1 MENNNLHLV
10 YINPIGKD
18 SNNLYEY
25 EFFFS
30 ETPDIVWGQDWN
42 IACPAACENTLP
54 DPETYSEVKTLKT
67 EIPLFCVQQNTCF
80 SIQDC
85 IDGIICLGYFQT
97 DKGVVKFDF
106 SETIYNVIEKIEKMH
121 RNTEHKR
128 TQIKRYK

>member
-1 MENNNLHLV
+1 MENNSLHLV

-67 EIPLFCVQQNTCF
+67 EIPLFCVPQNTCF
-80 SIQDC
+80 SLQDC
-85 IDGIICLGYFQT
+85 IDGIVCLGFFEHE
-97 DKGVVKFDF
+97 KKMIVFKFGEKYKD
-106 SETIYNVIEKIEKMH
+106 VMEKIKF
-121 RNTEHKR
+121 
-128 TQIKRYK
+128 

>member
-1 MENNNLHLV
+1 MENNSLHLV
-10 YINPIGKD
+10 YINPIGKN
-18 SNNLYEY
+18 SNDLYEY

-106 SETIYNVIEKIEKMH
+106 SETIYNVIEKIE
-121 RNTEHKR
+121 NNNNF
-128 TQIKRYK
+128 IFI

>member
-1 MENNNLHLV
+1 MENNSLHLV
-10 YINPIGKD
+10 YINPIGKN
-18 SNNLYEY
+18 SNDLYEY

-80 SIQDC
+80 SLQDC

-106 SETIYNVIEKIEKMH
+106 SETIYNVIEKIE
-121 RNTEHKR
+121 NNNF
-128 TQIKRYK
+128 IFI

>member
-85 IDGIICLGYFQT
+85 IDGIVCLGYFQT

-106 SETIYNVIEKIEKMH
+106 SETIYNVIEKIE
-121 RNTEHKR
+121 NNNF
-128 TQIKRYK
+128 IFI

>member
-18 SNNLYEY
+18 SNSLFEY

-85 IDGIICLGYFQT
+85 IDGIVCLGYFQT

-106 SETIYNVIEKIEKMH
+106 SETIYNVIEKIE
-121 RNTEHKR
+121 NNNF
-128 TQIKRYK
+128 IFI

>member
-18 SNNLYEY
+18 SNNLFEY

-106 SETIYNVIEKIEKMH
+106 SEAIYNVIEKIE
-121 RNTEHKR
+121 NNNFIFT
-128 TQIKRYK
+128 

>member
-54 DPETYSEVKTLKT
+54 DPETYSEVKILKT

-106 SETIYNVIEKIEKMH
+106 SETIYNVIEKIE
-121 RNTEHKR
+121 NNNF
-128 TQIKRYK
+128 IFI

>member
-10 YINPIGKD
+10 YINPTGKD
-18 SNNLYEY
+18 SNNLFEY

-42 IACPAACENTLP
+42 IACPAACGNTLP

-106 SETIYNVIEKIEKMH
+106 SETIYNVIEKIE
-121 RNTEHKR
+121 NNNFIFT
-128 TQIKRYK
+128 

>member
-1 MENNNLHLV
+1 MENNSLHLV

-18 SNNLYEY
+18 SNNLFEY

-80 SIQDC
+80 SLQDC

-106 SETIYNVIEKIEKMH
+106 SETIYNVVEKIE
-121 RNTEHKR
+121 NNNF
-128 TQIKRYK
+128 IFI

>member
-18 SNNLYEY
+18 SNNLFEY

-54 DPETYSEVKTLKT
+54 DPETYSEVKILKT

-106 SETIYNVIEKIEKMH
+106 SETIYNVIEKIE
-121 RNTEHKR
+121 NNNF
-128 TQIKRYK
+128 IFI

>member
-1 MENNNLHLV
+1 MENNSLHLV
-10 YINPIGKD
+10 YINPIGKN
-18 SNNLYEY
+18 SNDLYEY

-80 SIQDC
+80 SLQDC

-106 SETIYNVIEKIEKMH
+106 SETIYNVVEKIE
-121 RNTEHKR
+121 NNNF
-128 TQIKRYK
+128 IFI

>member
-18 SNNLYEY
+18 SNNLFEY

-85 IDGIICLGYFQT
+85 IDGIVCLGYFQT
-97 DKGVVKFDF
+97 DKGIVKFDF
-106 SETIYNVIEKIEKMH
+106 SETIYNVIEKIE
-121 RNTEHKR
+121 NNNF
-128 TQIKRYK
+128 IFI

>member
-1 MENNNLHLV
+1 MENNSLHLV

-18 SNNLYEY
+18 SNNLFEY

-106 SETIYNVIEKIEKMH
+106 SETIYNVIEKIE
-121 RNTEHKR
+121 NNNNF
-128 TQIKRYK
+128 IFI

>member
-80 SIQDC
+80 SLQDC

-106 SETIYNVIEKIEKMH
+106 SETIYNVVEKIE
-121 RNTEHKR
+121 NNNF
-128 TQIKRYK
+128 IFI

>member
-1 MENNNLHLV
+1 MENNSLHLV
-10 YINPIGKD
+10 YINPVGKD

-54 DPETYSEVKTLKT
+54 DPETYTEVKALKT
-67 EIPLFCVQQNTCF
+67 TIPIFCVQQNTCF

-97 DKGVVKFDF
+97 DEGIVKFDF
-106 SETIYNVIEKIEKMH
+106 SETISIIIEKLE
-121 RNTEHKR
+121 NNNCNFN
-128 TQIKRYK
+128 

>member
-80 SIQDC
+80 SLQDC
-85 IDGIICLGYFQT
+85 IDGIVCLGYFQT
-97 DKGVVKFDF
+97 DKGIVKFDF
-106 SETIYNVIEKIEKMH
+106 SETIYNVIEKIE
-121 RNTEHKR
+121 NNNF
-128 TQIKRYK
+128 IFI

>member
-18 SNNLYEY
+18 SNDLYEY

-85 IDGIICLGYFQT
+85 IDGIVCLGYFQT

-106 SETIYNVIEKIEKMH
+106 SETIYNVIEKIE
-121 RNTEHKR
+121 NNNF
-128 TQIKRYK
+128 IFI

>member
-10 YINPIGKD
+10 YINPIGKN
-18 SNNLYEY
+18 SNDLFEY

-80 SIQDC
+80 SLQDC

-106 SETIYNVIEKIEKMH
+106 SETIYNVVEKIE
-121 RNTEHKR
+121 NNNF
-128 TQIKRYK
+128 IFI

>member
-1 MENNNLHLV
+1 MEKNNLHLV

-18 SNNLYEY
+18 SNNLFEY

-80 SIQDC
+80 SLQDC

-106 SETIYNVIEKIEKMH
+106 SETIYNVVEKIE
-121 RNTEHKR
+121 NNNF
-128 TQIKRYK
+128 IFI

>member
-106 SETIYNVIEKIEKMH
+106 SETIYNVIEKIE
-121 RNTEHKR
+121 NNNF
-128 TQIKRYK
+128 IFI

>member
-30 ETPDIVWGQDWN
+30 ETPDTVWGQDWN

-106 SETIYNVIEKIEKMH
+106 SETIYNVIEKIE
-121 RNTEHKR
+121 NNNF
-128 TQIKRYK
+128 IFI

>member
-18 SNNLYEY
+18 SNNLFEY

-106 SETIYNVIEKIEKMH
+106 SEAIYNVIEKIE
-121 RNTEHKR
+121 NNNFIVT
-128 TQIKRYK
+128 